1 MTCRQGK
8 PSNQK
13 PYGLLNPLDVPVR
26 MWESIGIDF
35 VGPLP
40 ISKNRDGD
48 FDSITVIIDL
58 LSAMVHLVP
67 SHTEYS
73 ARDVAELVFEH
84 VYKLHGL
91 PRFIVSDRDTLF
103 TSRFWEELHALIG
116 TKLRMS
122 SAYHPQSDGATE
134 RANRTI
140 TQMLRLC
147 VSADQKNWVQK
158 LPAIEFAINSMRS
171 ETTGFAPF
179 FLNSGRM
186 PRSLIWNSETPKEF
200 AGVRNFAMRMKLAI
214 LQAHDSII
222 AARVKQTRNANGHRK
237 RSPFALGDFVYVST
251 LNISLPKG
259 LSRKLSPKF
268 IGPYLIIEDFGNNS
282 YRIKLP
288 VDLRSRG
295 VHDVFHSSL
304 LRIHIPNDDR
314 LFPGRSESQLMPVD
328 ESPGTE
334 WTAEKI
340 MSHAG
345 IGAEAIF
352 EIRWKSGDVSWT
364 GYDQIAGL
372 TILEQYLEALGV
384 RDIANLPLGRGQPP
398 SEDPQVFLAFLNLE
412 VYVNIKE
419 CKEEEIAR
427 TALSF
432 SIMNTDEVIG
442 FAEYFA
448 EDSMMGPGPISSSF
462 VTQDDPDGND
472 LSPTPLVPPSPNSS
486 FPLDAGQPNDA
497 ALSSTVA
504 DRITALGSNI
514 HIASAPVP
522 GFSRLF
528 TYEPGVYYVL
538 KEDNDQ
544 FGYFISA
551 EEIRRALA
559 FDNAIRRNISPQS
572 GIPLA
577 YDSIATA
584 INSDPRITPYRL
596 VTWEASTGTWDR
608 SGVQVPHEML
618 SIKVPKPHLAV
629 RCFDYCTRLGLAD
642 TLEVA
647 SVRRIRFIL
656 AALEYYQAFLTKAA
670 EDKKKVLR
678 RKGNYIG

>member
-1 MTCRQGK
+1 
-8 PSNQK
+8 
-13 PYGLLNPLDVPVR
+13 
-26 MWESIGIDF
+26 
-35 VGPLP
+35 
-40 ISKNRDGD
+40 
-48 FDSITVIIDL
+48 
-58 LSAMVHLVP
+58 
-67 SHTEYS
+67 
-73 ARDVAELVFEH
+73 
-84 VYKLHGL
+84 
-91 PRFIVSDRDTLF
+91 
-103 TSRFWEELHALIG
+103 
-116 TKLRMS
+116 MS

-147 VSADQKNWVQK
+147 VSTDQKNWVQK

-200 AGVRNFAMRMKLAI
+200 VGVRNFAMRMKLAI

-237 RSPFALGDFVYVST
+237 HSPFALEDFVYVST

-268 IGPYLIIEDFGNNS
+268 IRPYLIIEDFGNNS

-288 VDLRSRG
+288 LDLRSRG

-340 MSHAG
+340 MSHAVG
-345 IGAEAIF
+345 QDMI
-352 EIRWKSGDVSWT
+352 S
-364 GYDQIAGL
+364 AGL
-372 TILEQYLEALGV
+372 TILEQYLEALSV

-448 EDSMMGPGPISSSF
+448 EDLMMGPGPISSSF
-462 VTQDDPDGND
+462 VTQDDLDGND

-504 DRITALGSNI
+504 NRITALGSNI

-522 GFSRLF
+522 GFSGLF

-608 SGVQVPHEML
+608 SGVQVPHKML

-656 AALEYYQAFLTKAA
+656 VALEYYQAFLTKAA
-670 EDKKKVLR
+670 EDKKKVLQ